1 MALLQATSQVSLE
14 EVSPWYHT
22 YAGRH
27 MVQKIREVR
36 TKGTFIQLIVLY
48 IVLSIIFSNLF
59 QPHHHTLHRR
69 IVIPLPLR
77 SSLLTPREVHHR
89 KGEERI
95 RRVRQTSQHIIPRDE
110 SRDDTKSAASHAQSV
125 VRVSI
130 GCVAG
135 IEIRDSEA
143 DEGDPD
149 HEEQRAESQRRADG
163 QDP

>member
-1 MALLQATSQVSLE
+1 MALLQVKSALKRYLPGIT
-14 EVSPWYHT
+14 
-22 YAGRH
+22 H
-27 MVQKIREVR
+27 MQSDAWIREVR

-48 IVLSIIFSNLF
+48 TVSSIIFSNLF

-110 SRDDTKSAASHAQSV
+110 SRDDTKSAASHGQSV
-125 VRVSI
+125 MRVSI
-130 GCVAG
+130 GRVAG

-149 HEEQRAESQRRADG
+149 HEEQRAKSQCRSDS